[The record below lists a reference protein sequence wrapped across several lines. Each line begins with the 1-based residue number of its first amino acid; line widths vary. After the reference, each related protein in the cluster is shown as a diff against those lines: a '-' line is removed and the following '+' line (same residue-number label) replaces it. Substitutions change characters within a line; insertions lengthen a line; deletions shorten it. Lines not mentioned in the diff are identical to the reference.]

1 MKIEEGISNST
12 ILAIV
17 ALCAAPAATLNI
29 WPRVSQM
36 AAEGISGN
44 QVGIV
49 LLVTVSALGM
59 AAVPFAMKKAE
70 NWGFWLTCLAF
81 GVGLA
86 ILNYTMAVGAVGK
99 VRDGE
104 ADENRRKQAVHAELK
119 RSLAEAERARKD
131 FPSFS
136 PTTPEMVETGKMAV
150 ALAIQA
156 RDQECKI
163 VGDIC
168 RARVAQLSTR
178 QSELAALIK
187 DQTLTERA
195 RLLDGNIREA
205 RNRLEQ
211 AGSVPQHTDAQAS
224 RLAGVVVKFIELG
237 PDAAERVAD
246 WIISLLALAAE
257 AIGLGLPRV
266 LVTAI
271 APRPA
276 LRAEALVALP
286 DNGPQ
291 GTAPPAV
298 AAQKPPAQNA
308 TNATAPRAVPKR
320 TSASRPPALV
330 STWKADGEI
339 CKHVGKRV
347 NCWAAYLAYKD
358 WADAR
363 RQTPVDFSTFCVDVA
378 IMANETPAK
387 ASSFFLDSE
396 IPVKLKVVKA

>member
-12 ILAIV
+12 TLTIV
-17 ALCAAPAATLNI
+17 AICAAPAATLNI

-104 ADENRRKQAVHAELK
+104 ADENRRKQAIHAELK
-119 RSLAEAERARKD
+119 RGLTEAENARRNL
-131 FPSFS
+131 PAFS
-136 PTTPEMVETGKMAV
+136 PTTSEMVETGKMAV

-168 RARVAQLSTR
+168 RARVVQLSTR
-178 QSELAALIK
+178 QAELAALTR
-187 DQTLTERA
+187 DRSLTERA
-195 RLLDGNIREA
+195 HLLDRSISEA
-205 RNRLEQ
+205 RDRL
-211 AGSVPQHTDAQAS
+211 GTVGTSPQHADAQAS
-224 RLAGVVVKFIELG
+224 RFASMVTRFIDLG

-246 WIISLLALAAE
+246 WIISILAISAE

-271 APRPA
+271 AAPKGR
-276 LRAEALVALP
+276 EEKALVALP
-286 DNGPQ
+286 DNSPKGNGP
-291 GTAPPAV
+291 APAEG
-298 AAQKPPAQNA
+298 QKPPAQIA
-308 TNATAPRAVPKR
+308 AIAKPAPKR
-320 TSASRPPALV
+320 TAAQRPPALV
-330 STWKADGEI
+330 GTWKADGEI
-339 CKHVGKRV
+339 CKNVGKKV
-347 NCWAAYLAYKD
+347 NCWTAYMAYKD
-358 WADAR
+358 WAEAR
-363 RQTPVDFSTFCVDVA
+363 RQNPVDFSAFCIEVA
-378 IMANETPAK
+378 LHTTETPAK

>member
-86 ILNYTMAVGAVGK
+86 ILNYAMAVGAVGK

-104 ADENRRKQAVHAELK
+104 ADANRAKQLQF
-119 RSLAEAERARKD
+119 AEAKRELGELERLRKE
-131 FPSFS
+131 FPAFS
-136 PTTPEMVETGKMAV
+136 PTTEEMVETGKMAV

-168 RARVAQLSTR
+168 RARVVQLSTR
-178 QSELAALIK
+178 QSELAALSR
-187 DQTLTERA
+187 DRALTERA
-195 RLLDGNIREA
+195 KSIDLSISEA
-205 RNRLEQ
+205 RARL
-211 AGSVPQHTDAQAS
+211 ANAPTPPKYSDAQAA
-224 RLAGVVVKFIELG
+224 RLAGLVSGYIELG
-237 PDAAERVAD
+237 PDAAEKVAD
-246 WIISLLALAAE
+246 WIISILAISAE
-257 AIGLGLPRV
+257 AIGLGLPRI

-271 APRPA
+271 TLKSRVEKP
-276 LRAEALVALP
+276 LVALP
-286 DNGPQ
+286 PAGPE
-291 GTAPPAV
+291 GHSPLTV
-298 AAQKPPAQNA
+298 TAQKPPAQNA
-308 TNATAPRAVPKR
+308 AIPPAPKAPPKR
-320 TSASRPPALV
+320 SAASRPPALV

-363 RQTPVDFSTFCVDVA
+363 RQTPVDFSTFCIDVA
-378 IMANETPAK
+378 ILTNETPAK